1 MRIVRI
7 AREAPLGGE
16 LSPDMVTERGLQSSH
31 FPSPSSLRDATSP
44 LGEAFL
50 RLAINPNYLFTILIF
65 LLTTTNF
72 SCVASALGFL
82 RIS

>member
-1 MRIVRI
+1 M
-7 AREAPLGGE
+7 
-16 LSPDMVTERGLQSSH
+16 SPDRVTLGEYKQRS
-31 FPSPSSLRDATSP
+31 FIKIPSPSSLRDATSP

-65 LLTTTNF
+65 LLTTTNL

>member
-1 MRIVRI
+1 MVRI

-16 LSPDMVTERGLQSSH
+16 LSPDRVTERGLQSSH

-50 RLAINPNYLFTILIF
+50 RLAIEVVNLF
-65 LLTTTNF
+65 
-72 SCVASALGFL
+72 
-82 RIS
+82 